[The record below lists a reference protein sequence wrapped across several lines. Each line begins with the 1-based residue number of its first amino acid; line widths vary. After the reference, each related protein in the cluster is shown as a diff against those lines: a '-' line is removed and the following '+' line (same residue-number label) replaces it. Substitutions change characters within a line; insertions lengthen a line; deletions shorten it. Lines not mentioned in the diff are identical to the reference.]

1 MPTTISMVDF
11 NSHYNTAE
19 RVLAQAMQ
27 SDHDPER
34 QRTLA
39 LLGQAC
45 ATLAQVAAMQPKTP

>member
-1 MPTTISMVDF
+1 MVDF

-19 RVLAQAMQ
+19 RGLAQAMQ

-39 LLGQAC
+39 MLGQAY